1 MWTLKAKKE
10 MLMNLVVAIAKKMKK
25 MISFSDISVVM
36 CLLALPMTF
45 VSRSIAFCLACLADV
60 IPASG

>member
-1 MWTLKAKKE
+1 
-10 MLMNLVVAIAKKMKK
+10 MNLVVAIAKKMKK

-36 CLLALPMTF
+36 CLLALPMTC